1 MLKDNDVQESAAPQ
15 SAAPQSAAPQSA
27 ALGSAERTHW
37 QAAEARLVQLC
48 ARAMERASWAGC
60 RRTGSW
66 LGLAFYY
73 GVAGRQRTAI
83 KNLRIAFPDMSENT
97 ARRHARRAV
106 QNLGMTFCESLHLA
120 VASKEDVRDYVTTE
134 GLEHMQEACAG
145 GKGAILLSAHF
156 GNWELLGARV
166 AQEFP
171 LSVMARPNSNAGV
184 EGHVEQVRRAA
195 GMKVVSKWD
204 SARPSLRVLRSGEI
218 LGMLPDQ
225 RAGKGEGLLL
235 PMFGRVTR
243 FYSSVAQLS
252 YLSGAPVVPGF
263 GVRREPWLSDGRII
277 AQFAPPL
284 QLKEDARRRGISR
297 EEAVQEGTQR
307 VIGELEK
314 IIRAHPDQWWWMHRR
329 WREADA
335 KRELQEKLNGENPA
349 PLQSTV

>member
-1 MLKDNDVQESAAPQ
+1 MSRDNDKQENAGREGAAPESAAPESAQ
-15 SAAPQSAAPQSA
+15 S
-27 ALGSAERTHW
+27 THW
-37 QAAEARLVQLC
+37 QVAEARLVQLC
-48 ARAMERASWAGC
+48 ARAMERTSWAGC

-73 GVAGRQRTAI
+73 GVVGRQRTAI
-83 KNLRIAFPDMSENT
+83 KNLRIAFPYISESA
-97 ARRHARRAV
+97 ARRYARRAV

-134 GLEHMQEACAG
+134 GLEYLQEAYAD

-156 GNWELLGARV
+156 GNWELSGARV
-166 AQEFP
+166 AQELP

-184 EGHVEQVRRAA
+184 ESHVEQVRRAA
-195 GMKVVSKWD
+195 GIKVISKWD
-204 SARPSLRVLRSGEI
+204 SARPSLRVLRSSEI
-218 LGMLPDQ
+218 LVVLPDQ

-243 FYSSVAQLS
+243 FYSSVAQLA

-284 QLKEDARRRGISR
+284 QLKQDAERRGLSR
-297 EEAVQEGTQR
+297 EEAVREGTQR

-314 IIRAHPDQWWWMHRR
+314 IIRAHPDQWWWLHRR

-335 KRELQEKLNGENPA
+335 KRELQDKLKSDPA
-349 PLQSTV
+349 PLTPTV